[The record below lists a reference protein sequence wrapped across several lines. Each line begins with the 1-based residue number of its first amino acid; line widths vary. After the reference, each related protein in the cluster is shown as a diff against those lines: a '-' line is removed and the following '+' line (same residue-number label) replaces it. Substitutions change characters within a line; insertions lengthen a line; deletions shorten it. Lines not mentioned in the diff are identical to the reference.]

1 MEGIAM
7 ARRVVLDLAVTL
19 DGFIEGAHGEIDWCI
34 MDPEMNFTAFLESV
48 DTILFGRKS
57 YDLWKSYVPEGEV
70 SDLDKEMMQMVEDK
84 EKIVFSRSKRGTEE
98 NSAFSG
104 DVEGTVMELKAQE
117 GLDLWL
123 YGGAELIAECV
134 NLGLV
139 DEYRL
144 SVHPLVLGR
153 GKPLFSNIEG
163 RLDLNLQKVN
173 RYDSGVVQLIYEK
186 A

>member
-1 MEGIAM
+1 M

-19 DGFIEGAHGEIDWCI
+19 DGFIEGEHGEIDWCI
-34 MDPEMNFTAFLESV
+34 MDPEMDFTAFLESV

-70 SDLDKEMMQMVEDK
+70 SDLDKEMMQMSEDK

-98 NSAFSG
+98 NAAFSDDIG
-104 DVEGTVMELKAQE
+104 GTVEKLKEQE
-117 GLDLWL
+117 GQNLWL
-123 YGGAELIAECV
+123 YGGAELITECV

-153 GKPLFSNIEG
+153 GKPLFKNIEG
-163 RLDLNLQKVN
+163 RLDLELQKVN
-173 RYDSGVVQLIYEK
+173 RYDSGVVQLIYGR

>member
-1 MEGIAM
+1 
-7 ARRVVLDLAVTL
+7 
-19 DGFIEGAHGEIDWCI
+19 
-34 MDPEMNFTAFLESV
+34 MDPEMDFTAFLESV

-84 EKIVFSRSKRGTEE
+84 EKIVFSRSKRGTEG
-98 NSAFSG
+98 NVAFSG
-104 DVEGTVMELKAQE
+104 DVGGAVERLKAQE
-117 GLDLWL
+117 GKDLWL
-123 YGGAELIAECV
+123 YGGAELITECI

-144 SVHPLVLGR
+144 SVHPVVLGR

-163 RLDLNLQKVN
+163 LLNLDLQKVN
-173 RYDSGVVQLIYEK
+173 RYDSGVVQLIYGR

>member
-1 MEGIAM
+1 M

-19 DGFIEGAHGEIDWCI
+19 DGFIEGEHGEIDWCI
-34 MDPEMNFTAFLESV
+34 MDPEMDFMAFLESV

-70 SDLDKEMMQMVEDK
+70 SDLDKEMMQMIEDK
-84 EKIVFSRSKRGTEE
+84 EKIVFSRSKRATEG
-98 NSAFSG
+98 NVTFSG
-104 DVEGTVMELKAQE
+104 YVAGTVEKLKAQA
-117 GLDLWL
+117 GGGLWL

-144 SVHPLVLGR
+144 SVHPVVLGR
-153 GKPLFSNIEG
+153 GKPLFKDIED
-163 RLDLNLQKVN
+163 RLDLSLQKVN
-173 RYDSGVVQLIYEK
+173 RYDSGVVQLIYGR